1 MAFIARRRVLICT
14 LRYKHPPFSSF
25 PFAAFVYILGT
36 FFANLRVR
44 LSGRAR
50 FFPMSHPSPDAG
62 RDAATPVIRLQSV
75 QKSFALPSGEVFDA
89 VHSLSL
95 EIQQGDVFGLIGK
108 SGAGKSTLLRLINL
122 LERPDSG
129 QVLVGGR
136 DLTTLSRRELRD
148 TRQNIGM
155 IFQQFNLL
163 QNATVF
169 DNVAFPL
176 KIHGRHSKAEIDA
189 RVRECLALVGLA
201 EKIDTYP
208 AQLSGGQKQ
217 RVAIARALAPRPQVL
232 LCDEPTSALDSE
244 TTRSLLETLR
254 DINQKIGVTIVI
266 VTHEL
271 SVVEVL
277 CRNVAILEKGRL
289 VEQFAVDD
297 APKAER
303 KTALGREIDE
313 LVRRRERDAREAL
326 AAGNPRSAPD
336 LNAKEPAYV

>member
-1 MAFIARRRVLICT
+1 MASLDHAFAVLCDLSNKHATICSFLFGAFVFILGPF
-14 LRYKHPPFSSF
+14 LRTFAVGSTPA
-25 PFAAFVYILGT
+25 AAF
-36 FFANLRVR
+36 FMSNPS
-44 LSGRAR
+44 SG
-50 FFPMSHPSPDAG
+50 AG
-62 RDAATPVIRLQSV
+62 RRGNAEPVIRLQSV
-75 QKSFALPSGEVFDA
+75 QKSFALPNGEVFDA
-89 VHSLSL
+89 VQSLSL
-95 EIQQGDVFGLIGK
+95 DIHQGDVFGLIGK

-122 LERPDSG
+122 LERPDAG
-129 QVLVGGR
+129 KVFVGGR

-176 KIHGRHSKAEIDA
+176 KIHGRHSRAEIDA

-232 LCDEPTSALDSE
+232 LCDEPTSALDTE
-244 TTRSLLETLR
+244 TTRALLETLR

-289 VEQFAVDD
+289 VEQFAVD
-297 APKAER
+297 APSEER
-303 KTALGREIDE
+303 QTALGREIDE
-313 LVRRRERDAREAL
+313 LVRRREREAREPVE
-326 AAGNPRSAPD
+326 PRPPSLQRSP
-336 LNAKEPAYV
+336 EEVAYV

>member
-1 MAFIARRRVLICT
+1 M
-14 LRYKHPPFSSF
+14 
-25 PFAAFVYILGT
+25 
-36 FFANLRVR
+36 
-44 LSGRAR
+44 
-50 FFPMSHPSPDAG
+50 
-62 RDAATPVIRLQSV
+62 
-75 QKSFALPSGEVFDA
+75 
-89 VHSLSL
+89 
-95 EIQQGDVFGLIGK
+95 
-108 SGAGKSTLLRLINL
+108 
-122 LERPDSG
+122 
-129 QVLVGGR
+129 
-136 DLTTLSRRELRD
+136 
-148 TRQNIGM
+148 
-155 IFQQFNLL
+155 
-163 QNATVF
+163 F

-176 KIHGRHSKAEIDA
+176 KIHGRHSKAEINA

-254 DINQKIGVTIVI
+254 EINQKIGVTIVI

-289 VEQFAVDD
+289 VEQFAVD
-297 APKAER
+297 APSVER

-313 LVRRRERDAREAL
+313 LVRAANARRANLLAAPAL
-326 AAGNPRSAPD
+326 AARRTGAGLCLRTSPPSSPSCGSP
-336 LNAKEPAYV
+336 PARPS

>member
-1 MAFIARRRVLICT
+1 MTSSSPAEAQPR
-14 LRYKHPPFSSF
+14 PP
-25 PFAAFVYILGT
+25 L
-36 FFANLRVR
+36 
-44 LSGRAR
+44 
-50 FFPMSHPSPDAG
+50 
-62 RDAATPVIRLQSV
+62 IRLESV
-75 QKSFALPSGEVFDA
+75 QKSFTLPDGAVFDA
-89 VHSLSL
+89 VRSLSL
-95 EIQQGDVFGLIGK
+95 DIHEGDVFGLIGK

-122 LERPDSG
+122 LERPDAG
-129 QVLVGGR
+129 KVLVGGR

-155 IFQQFNLL
+155 IFQQFNLI

-176 KIHGRHSKAEIDA
+176 KIHGRHSRAEIEA
-189 RVRECLALVGLA
+189 RVRECLELVGLG
-201 EKIDTYP
+201 EKIRSYP

-244 TTRSLLETLR
+244 TTRALLETLR
-254 DINQKIGVTIVI
+254 DINLKLGVTIVI

-277 CRNVAILEKGRL
+277 CRQVAILEQGRL
-289 VEQFAVDD
+289 VEQFEVDSP
-297 APKAER
+297 AAER
-303 KTALGREIDE
+303 ATALGREIDA

-326 AAGNPRSAPD
+326 AAQALSSPQRQQAGTQELAH
-336 LNAKEPAYV
+336 A

>member
-1 MAFIARRRVLICT
+1 MTSPQVLP
-14 LRYKHPPFSSF
+14 KP
-25 PFAAFVYILGT
+25 A
-36 FFANLRVR
+36 
-44 LSGRAR
+44 
-50 FFPMSHPSPDAG
+50 
-62 RDAATPVIRLQSV
+62 PVIRLAAV
-75 QKSFALPSGEVFDA
+75 QKSFALPNGEIFNA
-89 VHSLSL
+89 VQSLSL
-95 EIQQGDVFGLIGK
+95 DIAHGDIFGLIGK

-122 LERPDSG
+122 LERPDAG
-129 QVLVGGR
+129 QVFVGGR

-155 IFQQFNLL
+155 IFQQFNLI

-176 KIHGRHSKAEIDA
+176 KIHGRHDRAEIDA
-189 RVRECLALVGLA
+189 RVRECLALVGLS
-201 EKIDTYP
+201 EKVDSYP

-244 TTRSLLETLR
+244 TTRDLLETLR

-277 CRNVAILEKGRL
+277 CQKVAVLENGRL
-289 VEQFAVDD
+289 IEQFAVD
-297 APKAER
+297 APGAPGALR

-313 LVRRRERDAREAL
+313 LVRRREREAHAKSVAVSPSSAVHVQAQEREQERGVAH
-326 AAGNPRSAPD
+326 
-336 LNAKEPAYV
+336 V

>member
-1 MAFIARRRVLICT
+1 
-14 LRYKHPPFSSF
+14 
-25 PFAAFVYILGT
+25 
-36 FFANLRVR
+36 
-44 LSGRAR
+44 
-50 FFPMSHPSPDAG
+50 MSHPSPDAG
-62 RDAATPVIRLQSV
+62 RGSAAPVIRLQSV

-122 LERPDSG
+122 LERPDAG
-129 QVLVGGR
+129 QVFVGGR
-136 DLTTLSRRELRD
+136 DLTTLSRSELRD

-289 VEQFAVDD
+289 IEQFAVED
-297 APKAER
+297 APNEER

-313 LVRRRERDAREAL
+313 LVRRRERDVREQQQAQQQQQDR
-326 AAGNPRSAPD
+326 AATAVA
-336 LNAKEPAYV
+336 AKEPACV

>member
-1 MAFIARRRVLICT
+1 MTSSSPAEAQPR
-14 LRYKHPPFSSF
+14 PP
-25 PFAAFVYILGT
+25 L
-36 FFANLRVR
+36 
-44 LSGRAR
+44 
-50 FFPMSHPSPDAG
+50 
-62 RDAATPVIRLQSV
+62 IRLESV
-75 QKSFALPSGEVFDA
+75 QKSFTLPGGAVFDA
-89 VHSLSL
+89 VRSLSL
-95 EIQQGDVFGLIGK
+95 DIHEGDVFGLIGK

-122 LERPDSG
+122 LERPDAG
-129 QVLVGGR
+129 KVLVGGR

-155 IFQQFNLL
+155 IFQQFNLI

-176 KIHGRHSKAEIDA
+176 KIHGRHSRAEIEA
-189 RVRECLALVGLA
+189 RVRECLALVGLG
-201 EKIDTYP
+201 EKIHSYP

-244 TTRSLLETLR
+244 TTRALLETLR
-254 DINQKIGVTIVI
+254 DINLKLGVTIVI

-277 CRNVAILEKGRL
+277 CRQVAILEQGRL
-289 VEQFAVDD
+289 VEQFEVDSP
-297 APKAER
+297 AAER
-303 KTALGREIDE
+303 ATALGREIDA

-326 AAGNPRSAPD
+326 AAQAASCLQRQQAD
-336 LNAKEPAYV
+336 RQELAHA